1 MNKRTVLASL
11 NKIAN
16 ELDNSGLHN
25 EANTITKVM
34 VKLAY
39 DEDEFEKTKYKL
51 RYDTSQTAECPDC
64 GEILFDGECDECG
77 YIGENIYDPS
87 NYEEY
92 FKRNPDVPRTYEE
105 AYFEQNPDVPRTYEE
120 AYFKQNPDAPRRMKP
135 EAE

>member
-39 DEDEFEKTKYKL
+39 DEDEFENDIETIAPQSVSKSSTSVGGSPS
-51 RYDTSQTAECPDC
+51 DT
-64 GEILFDGECDECG
+64 GE
-77 YIGENIYDPS
+77 
-87 NYEEY
+87 
-92 FKRNPDVPRTYEE
+92 VPMGKSEDT
-105 AYFEQNPDVPRTYEE
+105 VVG
-120 AYFKQNPDAPRRMKP
+120 
-135 EAE
+135 

>member
-39 DEDEFEKTKYKL
+39 DEDEKTNYKL

-64 GEILFDGECDECG
+64 NETLFDGECDECG

-105 AYFEQNPDVPRTYEE
+105 AYF
-120 AYFKQNPDAPRRMKP
+120 KQNPDAPRRMKP
-135 EAE
+135 ETE

>member
-39 DEDEFEKTKYKL
+39 DEDEFENDRVDKYVYLDRRFKMNCQFN
-51 RYDTSQTAECPDC
+51 YKFKKWVPISMAE
-64 GEILFDGECDECG
+64 
-77 YIGENIYDPS
+77 
-87 NYEEY
+87 
-92 FKRNPDVPRTYEE
+92 
-105 AYFEQNPDVPRTYEE
+105 
-120 AYFKQNPDAPRRMKP
+120 
-135 EAE
+135 